1 MSVILKLRPE
11 ISDMRQ
17 LTEMGGCERNL
28 MGGHS
33 FLAGMWSWV
42 PDWKGSQGFL
52 CVKEL
57 LLKALSGVTV

>member
-1 MSVILKLRPE
+1 
-11 ISDMRQ
+11 MRQ
-17 LTEMGGCERNL
+17 LTEMGGSERNL